1 MRILMGTSN
10 TGDKIDRRQEVSV
23 DQKSLYQQE
32 NLHELIEKERRED
45 ELDRL
50 RDVLEQK
57 ATWRNVVL
65 FCGALNIVLILLA
78 ISGVI
83 WP

>member
-1 MRILMGTSN
+1 MGTSN